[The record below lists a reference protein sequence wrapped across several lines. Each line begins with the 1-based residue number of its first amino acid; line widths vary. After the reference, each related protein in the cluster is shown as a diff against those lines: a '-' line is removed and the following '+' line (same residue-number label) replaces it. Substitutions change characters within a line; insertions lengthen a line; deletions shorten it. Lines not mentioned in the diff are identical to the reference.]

1 MARLSRTSNTAT
13 ANGSAAPS
21 ATPSARIEYKQKNP
35 GGDPGEMK
43 IEYYMNLIMLCL
55 YGEFY
60 TIMMFGRSLSL
71 SIIELVCNKIN
82 SKRNKGYK

>member
-1 MARLSRTSNTAT
+1 
-13 ANGSAAPS
+13 
-21 ATPSARIEYKQKNP
+21 
-35 GGDPGEMK
+35 MK